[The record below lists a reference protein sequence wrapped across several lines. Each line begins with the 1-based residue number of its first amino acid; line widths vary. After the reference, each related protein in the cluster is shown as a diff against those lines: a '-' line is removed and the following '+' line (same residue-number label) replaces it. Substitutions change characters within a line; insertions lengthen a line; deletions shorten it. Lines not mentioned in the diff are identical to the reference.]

1 MVHRRLTLVKQAIP
15 LVVFVA
21 SIYRSIHHSID
32 YCAHVFFGFQTS
44 FVIIDFHGGLTP
56 LVCCCS

>member
-32 YCAHVFFGFQTS
+32 YCAQVFF
-44 FVIIDFHGGLTP
+44 
-56 LVCCCS
+56 LVSKHHLSALIFMVD

>member
-32 YCAHVFFGFQTS
+32 YCAHVF
-44 FVIIDFHGGLTP
+44 
-56 LVCCCS
+56 LVSKHHLSSLIFMVD